1 MKLTASITLASLALL
16 TLIAGCKKEDKTTT
30 TTAAPTIYMTAKV
43 GDSTF
48 TAYGDTLASA
58 SYSSSGGMT
67 TTYIRGTSFA
77 GRAIV
82 LNINGAISTGTK
94 SIAAGDAA
102 AQFYATGT
110 SGSYTYATS
119 GTITVTE
126 TAPKIKGTFSFNCAD
141 STAVTN
147 GTFSVNGL

>member
-1 MKLTASITLASLALL
+1 MKNTASLILLSVALL
-16 TLIAGCKKEDKTTT
+16 SQITSCKKEDKTTT
-30 TTAAPTIYMTAKV
+30 TPVSPTYFTAKV

-77 GRAIV
+77 GRTIV
-82 LNINGAISTGTK
+82 LNINSAITTGTK
-94 SIAAGDAA
+94 SIDAGDAA

-119 GTITVTE
+119 GTINITE
-126 TAPKIKGTFSFNCAD
+126 TTPRIKGTFSFTCAD
-141 STAVTN
+141 ATAVTN